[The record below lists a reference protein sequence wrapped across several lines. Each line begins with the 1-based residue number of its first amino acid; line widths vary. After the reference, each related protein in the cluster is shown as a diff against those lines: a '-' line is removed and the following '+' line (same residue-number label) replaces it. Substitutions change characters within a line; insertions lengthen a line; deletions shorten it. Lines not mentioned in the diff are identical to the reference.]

1 MTRNHDNDNNHKK
14 KKNNNN
20 IGGTVDDGGEEAPR
34 ARQGTLRT
42 LSGWETQTQTRGRGD
57 DKE

>member
-1 MTRNHDNDNNHKK
+1 MTRNHDNDNNHN